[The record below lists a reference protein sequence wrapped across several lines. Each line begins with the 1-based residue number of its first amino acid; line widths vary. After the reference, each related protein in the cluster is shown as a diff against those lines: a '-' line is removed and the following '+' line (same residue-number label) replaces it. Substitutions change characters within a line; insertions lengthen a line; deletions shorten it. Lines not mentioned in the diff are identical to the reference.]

1 MGLLNYV
8 IGFVTAVL
16 VLVGV
21 KKGNQLE
28 KEEKRGNVQI
38 STQHGQIRKKFDPSL
53 FSKALERIEDQ
64 KSLIVT
70 TKLKTKPLLPVDYEK
85 YSEIKFKS
93 EHSFWK
99 ENSKFQMQFF
109 PQGYIYQ
116 DAIRINEVWDGFQ
129 SPIFYQGTYF
139 TIPQGIN
146 KEKFEE
152 LSGFTGFKLL
162 YPINSESHLDEFA
175 VFQGASYFRIVS
187 KGQVYG
193 LSARGIAINTG
204 LTIPEEFPVF
214 KEYWIEKPK
223 PKSDKVVVH
232 SILEGNS
239 IEGYYKFIL
248 QPGDI
253 SKSEVVF
260 ESHIKKDIER
270 LGIAPLTSMFWYG
283 ESNPSL
289 NTPYPESHDSDGLLI
304 QDDQTYHWIPLE
316 NPKKPITTSFKV
328 KKLKGFGLLQR
339 DREFSSYEDSRYD
352 YHKRPC
358 AWVEPIN
365 PQDWEGG
372 TVSLYRIPTQD
383 DLMDNIVVYFTPEKM
398 PSKGE
403 IIKYSYN
410 IKWVDKIKLEDD
422 IGEVSSTRVIYN
434 KEKNI
439 INFLID
445 IKGIDLKN
453 FEDKDF
459 KFIIEGDEVETTEIS
474 LTPVNNSEKLR
485 ISFKINIKTKI
496 APNSILSGYLT
507 EDSKRRSETWKY
519 ILE

>member
-1 MGLLNYV
+1 MGLINYV

-28 KEEKRGNVQI
+28 KDEKRANVQI
-38 STQHGQIRKKFDPSL
+38 STQHGQFRKKFDPTL
-53 FSKALERIEDQ
+53 LSKVFEKYEDHKSFNASTKPKN
-64 KSLIVT
+64 KSL
-70 TKLKTKPLLPVDYEK
+70 LPIDYDK

-93 EHSFWK
+93 ELSFWK

-116 DAIRINEVWDGFQ
+116 DAIRINEVWDGYQ
-129 SPIFYQGTYF
+129 SPIFYQSNYF
-139 TIPQGIN
+139 IIPQGIN

-152 LSGFTGFKLL
+152 LDGFTGFKLL
-162 YPINSESHLDEFA
+162 YPINSENHLDEFA
-175 VFQGASYFRIVS
+175 VFQGASYFRIIS

-204 LTIPEEFPVF
+204 LPSPEEFPVF
-214 KEYWIEKPK
+214 KEFWIEKPK
-223 PKSDKVVVH
+223 SKSDKVVLH

-239 IEGYYKFIL
+239 IEGYYKIII

-253 SKSEVVF
+253 SKTEIMF
-260 ESHIKKDIER
+260 ESLIKKDLER

-304 QDDQTYHWIPLE
+304 QDDQSYYWIPLE

-339 DREFSSYEDSRYD
+339 DREFSSYEDTRYN
-352 YHKRPC
+352 YHKRPG

-365 PQDWEGG
+365 SEDWEGG
-372 TVSLYRIPTQD
+372 TVSLYKIPTQD
-383 DLMDNIVVYFTPEKM
+383 DLMDNIVAYFTPEKV
-398 PSKGE
+398 PSKGD

-410 IKWVDKIKLEDD
+410 IKWVDRIKLEDD
-422 IGEVSSTRVIYN
+422 LAEISSTRVIHN

-453 FEDKDF
+453 FEDKDY
-459 KFIIEGDEVETTEIS
+459 KFIIENEEIETTELS
-474 LTPVNNSEKLR
+474 LTPVNNLEKLR
-485 ISFKINIKTKI
+485 ISFKINIKMKI
-496 APNSILSGYLT
+496 NPNTILSAYLT